1 MTVNLHN
8 NLSEPTALI
17 FQGQAMVPDLTGVAA
32 GGTKIYTFTA
42 TNPGTFLYEAG
53 LIPGKQH
60 QVAMGMYGA
69 LVVKPSDGTAY
80 GTSATAFN
88 EETLLVLSEFDTVL
102 AVNPASFEMRN
113 YAPRYFLINGKAY
126 ASPFAGDYSGHRG

>member
-1 MTVNLHN
+1 MSHIWGYSATGASGTATLPGPVLIVNQGDTVTVTLHN
-8 NLSEPTALI
+8 NLSEPTALL

-32 GGTKIYTFTA
+32 GGTKAYTFTA

-60 QVAMGMYGA
+60 QVAMGLYGA

-80 GTSATAFN
+80 GTS
-88 EETLLVLSEFDTVL
+88 
-102 AVNPASFEMRN
+102 RN
-113 YAPRYFLINGKAY
+113 SLQ
-126 ASPFAGDYSGHRG
+126 